1 MLTFDHDKGPDDC
14 VICRPV
20 GELDA
25 YTVGEF
31 RRTVGHFA
39 SHPKVLIDLS
49 DVPMV
54 DSAGLGGIIGGIRD
68 VRDHGGRVAVVSRRP
83 SITKLLR
90 FAGFERIVPVV
101 GSVDEGSAAL
111 VPGERPLTR
120 PLV

>member
-1 MLTFDHDKGPDDC
+1 MLTFDQDTGPDDC
-14 VICRPV
+14 VVCRPV

-25 YTVGEF
+25 CTVGEF
-31 RRTVGHFA
+31 RRTVGRFA

-49 DVPMV
+49 DVPLV
-54 DSAGLGGIIGGIRD
+54 DSAGLGGIIGGIHD

-101 GSVDEGSAAL
+101 GSLDEGSAAL
-111 VPGERPLTR
+111 HPAGRSLSRPAL
-120 PLV
+120 

>member
-1 MLTFDHDKGPDDC
+1 MLTIDHDNGPDDC

-31 RRTVGHFA
+31 RRTVGCFA
-39 SHPKVLIDLS
+39 SYPKVLIDLS
-49 DVPMV
+49 AVPLV
-54 DSAGLGGIIGGIRD
+54 DSAGIGGIIGGIRD
-68 VRDHGGRVAVVSRRP
+68 VRDHGGSVAVVSQRP

-90 FAGFERIVPVV
+90 WAGFERIVPVV
-101 GSVDEGSAAL
+101 DSVDEGSAAL
-111 VPGERPLTR
+111 LPGGRPFTR